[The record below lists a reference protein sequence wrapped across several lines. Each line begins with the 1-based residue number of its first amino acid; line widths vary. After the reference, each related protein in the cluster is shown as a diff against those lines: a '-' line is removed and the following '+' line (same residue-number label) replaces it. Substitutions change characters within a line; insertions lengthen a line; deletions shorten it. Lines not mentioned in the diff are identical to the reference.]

1 VFLEMTVGA
10 ESPIPVVEM
19 LTRLESSEVFGATTV
34 YSTVPPSQS
43 EPLYRVRVSVNYGQK
58 L

>member
-1 VFLEMTVGA
+1 MTVGA
-10 ESPIPVVEM
+10 ESPAPVVDL

-34 YSTVPPSQS
+34 YSFLPPSQS
-43 EPLYRVRVSVNYGQK
+43 DPLYRYRVSVNYGQK